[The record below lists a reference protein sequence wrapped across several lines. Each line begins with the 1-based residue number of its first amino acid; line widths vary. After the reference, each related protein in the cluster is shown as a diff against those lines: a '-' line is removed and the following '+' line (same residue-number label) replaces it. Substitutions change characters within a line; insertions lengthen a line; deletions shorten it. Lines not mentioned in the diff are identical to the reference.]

1 MSVCDTMWNVIND
14 SMSDISKVP
23 SVISSCHLSNLTCH
37 FFFPPLTL
45 WHKWPLKK
53 KKERKKKVSCVISVS
68 HQWGIWLAICDC
80 VWLVT
85 LPFIPLGIMG
95 LSKVYWEGW
104 GWHLCCYSLTQLIT
118 SCIES
123 WVRETGRVSGDE
135 NKQYS
140 KQHTAVALTT
150 CFSYD
155 KLFVVKHYILQCKF
169 NKWTVNIMFPF
180 QLKRDEETK
189 KQLFTVQ
196 HKHSIF

>member
-1 MSVCDTMWNVIND
+1 MATE
-14 SMSDISKVP
+14 KRR
-23 SVISSCHLSNLTCH
+23 
-37 FFFPPLTL
+37 
-45 WHKWPLKK
+45 KRK
-53 KKERKKKVSCVISVS
+53 RKKSFLCYLCLTPVRNLIGYLRLRMIGDTAIHSSGDYGSLQSV
-68 HQWGIWLAICDC
+68 
-80 VWLVT
+80 
-85 LPFIPLGIMG
+85 LGG
-95 LSKVYWEGW
+95 GW

-150 CFSYD
+150 CFSYG